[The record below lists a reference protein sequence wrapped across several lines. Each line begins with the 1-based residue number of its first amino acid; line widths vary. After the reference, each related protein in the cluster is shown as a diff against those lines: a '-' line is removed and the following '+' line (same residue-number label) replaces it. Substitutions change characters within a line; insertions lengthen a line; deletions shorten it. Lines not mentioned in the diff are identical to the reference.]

1 MEKVTERLLRYVA
14 IDTKS
19 DPTATTRPSTRN
31 QFNLLD
37 LLNDELLELGVNV
50 DYDRENGYIYGKIK
64 ANVEGKPA
72 IGFLSHVDTAPDFNG
87 ADVKPQIHPN
97 YDGSV
102 IKLNENN
109 SLDPEMF
116 TDLNNYIGQ
125 TIITTDG
132 TSLLGADDKA
142 GISEIM
148 EAISYFIANP
158 EIEHGDICIGFTT
171 DEEIGT
177 GANDF
182 DVARFGADFAYT
194 IDGGVIGELQYEN
207 FNAAGVTIDV
217 IGRNVHPGTAKN
229 GMINS
234 QELAIK
240 LHNAMPTG
248 EKPELTEGYEGFI
261 MLHAFSGSVDKSSLT
276 YIIRDHDK
284 DLFTAKKAYIEN
296 AFNAIIKPYAPDST
310 ITITDQYF
318 NMSEKVIPVYHI
330 IELAKTAM
338 ENVGVTPLIEPIRGG
353 TDGSKLSFM
362 GLPCPNIFT
371 GGHNFHGRFE
381 YIVEESMVKATATI
395 IEIIK
400 LNGVKW

>member
-1 MEKVTERLLRYVA
+1 MKNVTERFLNYVK

-19 DPTATTRPSTRN
+19 DPTATCRPSTST
-31 QFNLLD
+31 QFD
-37 LLNDELLELGVNV
+37 LLNLLNEELLAMDINV
-50 DYDRENGYIYGKIK
+50 DYDQENGYIYAKIP
-64 ANVEGKPA
+64 ANVEGKAA

-87 ADVKPQIHPN
+87 TNVNPQIHEN
-97 YDGSV
+97 YDGGV
-102 IKLNENN
+102 IKLDDNN
-109 SLDPEMF
+109 SLDPELF
-116 TDLNNYIGQ
+116 TELKNYVGQ

-132 TSLLGADDKA
+132 SSLLGADDKA

-148 EAISYFIANP
+148 EAAKYYMENP
-158 EIEHGDICIGFTT
+158 QIPHGDICIGFTT

-177 GANDF
+177 GANNF
-182 DVARFGADFAYT
+182 DVARFGAEFAYT
-194 IDGGVIGELQYEN
+194 IDGGVIGELQFEN

-240 LHNAMPTG
+240 YHNSMPNG
-248 EKPELTEGYEGFI
+248 EKPELTDGYEGFI
-261 MLHAFSGSVDKSSLT
+261 MLHGFNGSVDKTTLS
-276 YIIRDHDK
+276 YIIRDHDM
-284 DLFTAKKAYIEN
+284 DLFTAKKTYMEN
-296 AFNAIIKPYAPDST
+296 VFNSVIKPYAPEST

-318 NMSEKVIPVYHI
+318 NMSEKVKPVYHI
-330 IELAKTAM
+330 VDLAVEAM

-381 YIVEESMVKATATI
+381 YIVEESMVKATETI

-400 LNGVKW
+400 LNGAK

>member
-1 MEKVTERLLRYVA
+1 MEKVTERLLKYVK

-19 DPTATTRPSTRN
+19 DPTATTRPSTRK
-31 QFNLLD
+31 QFDLLD
-37 LLNDELLELGVNV
+37 VLNEELLELGLTV
-50 DYDRENGYIYGKIK
+50 DYDRTNGYIYAKLA

-87 ADVKPQIHPN
+87 TNVKPQIHTN
-97 YDGSV
+97 YDGG
-102 IKLNENN
+102 IITLNEDNR
-109 SLDPEMF
+109 LDPELF
-116 TDLNNYIGQ
+116 TELNNYLGQ

-132 TSLLGADDKA
+132 TTLLGADDKA

-148 EAISYFIANP
+148 EAVSYFVENQDIA
-158 EIEHGDICIGFTT
+158 HGDICVGFTT

-182 DVARFGADFAYT
+182 NVERFGAEFAYT

-207 FNAAGVTIDV
+207 FNAAGVTAEI
-217 IGRNVHPGTAKN
+217 IGRSVHPGTAKN
-229 GMINS
+229 GMVNA

-240 LHNAMPTG
+240 FHNAMPAA
-248 EKPELTEGYEGFI
+248 EKPELTDGYEGFI
-261 MLHAFSGSVDKSSLT
+261 MLHSINGSVDKTTLS
-276 YIIRDHDK
+276 YIIRDHDL
-284 DLFTAKKAYIEN
+284 DLFNQKKQYMEDV
-296 AFNAIIKPYAPDST
+296 FNSIVKSYAPEST

-318 NMSEKVIPVYHI
+318 NMSEKIKPVYHI
-330 IELAKTAM
+330 IDLAVEAM

-362 GLPCPNIFT
+362 GLPCPNLFT

-381 YIVEESMVKATATI
+381 YIVEESMVKATETI

-400 LNGVKW
+400 LNGTK

>member
-1 MEKVTERLLRYVA
+1 MEKVTERLLKYVKV
-14 IDTKS
+14 DTKS
-19 DPTATTRPSTRN
+19 DPTATCRPSTSI
-31 QFNLLD
+31 QFDLLD
-37 LLNDELLELGVNV
+37 LLNDELLALGVSV
-50 DYDRENGYIYGKIK
+50 DYDRTNGYIYAKIP
-64 ANVEGKPA
+64 ANVSNKPA

-87 ADVKPQIHPN
+87 TNVNPQIHKN
-97 YDGSV
+97 YGGGI
-102 IKLNENN
+102 IKLNDEN

-116 TDLNNYIGQ
+116 TELKNYVGQ

-148 EAISYFIANP
+148 EAVSYFVANP
-158 EIEHGDICIGFTT
+158 DVPHGDICIGFTT

-182 DVARFGADFAYT
+182 DVERFGADFAYT

-207 FNAAGVTIDV
+207 FNAAGVTVEI
-217 IGRNVHPGTAKN
+217 IGRNVHPGTAKH

-240 LHNAMPTG
+240 YHNSMPTG

-261 MLHAFSGSVDKSSLT
+261 MLHSFNGSVDKTTLG
-276 YIIRDHDK
+276 YIIRDHDM
-284 DLFTAKKAYIEN
+284 DLYNSKKEYMEN
-296 AFNAIIKPYAPDST
+296 VFNSMIKPYAPDST
-310 ITITDQYF
+310 ITIVDQYF
-318 NMSEKVIPVYHI
+318 NMSEKVKPVIHI
-330 IELAKTAM
+330 IDLAVEAM

-381 YIVEESMVKATATI
+381 YIVEESMVKATETI

-400 LNGVKW
+400 LNGSK

>member
-1 MEKVTERLLRYVA
+1 MEKVTERLLKYVK

-19 DPTATTRPSTRN
+19 DPTATVRPSTSK
-31 QFNLLD
+31 QFDLLN
-37 LLNDELLELGVNV
+37 LLNDELIELGLTV
-50 DYDRENGYIYGKIK
+50 DYDQQNGYIYAKLP

-72 IGFLSHVDTAPDFNG
+72 LGFLSHVDTAPDFNG
-87 ADVKPQIHPN
+87 ANVNPQIHTN
-97 YDGSV
+97 YDGGV
-102 IKLNENN
+102 IKLNEDNN
-109 SLDPEMF
+109 LDPAMF
-116 TDLNNYIGQ
+116 TELNNYVGQ

-148 EAISYFIANP
+148 EAVSYFVANP
-158 EIEHGDICIGFTT
+158 EVAHGDICIGFTT

-182 DVARFGADFAYT
+182 DVERFGAEFAYT

-207 FNAAGVTIDV
+207 FNAAAAV
-217 IGRNVHPGTAKN
+217 IEVVGRNVHPGTAKN

-240 LHNAMPTG
+240 YHNTMPNG
-248 EKPELTEGYEGFI
+248 AKPEHTEGYEGFI
-261 MLHAFSGSVDKSSLT
+261 MLHAFEGSVDKTTLT
-276 YIIRDHDK
+276 YIIRDHDM
-284 DLFTAKKAYIEN
+284 DLFNEKKQYMESVFNSVIKLN
-296 AFNAIIKPYAPDST
+296 APEST
-310 ITITDQYF
+310 FTLSDQYF
-318 NMSEKVIPVYHI
+318 NMSEKVKPVYHI
-330 IELAKTAM
+330 IDLAVEAM
-338 ENVGVTPLIEPIRGG
+338 ENVGVEPKIEPIRGG

-381 YIVEESMVKATATI
+381 YIVEESMVKATETI

-400 LNGVKW
+400 LNANK

>member
-1 MEKVTERLLRYVA
+1 MEKVTERLLKYVK

-19 DPTATTRPSTRN
+19 DPTATQRPSTTK
-31 QFNLLD
+31 QFDLLN
-37 LLNDELLELGVNV
+37 LLNDELLELGVSV
-50 DYDRENGYIYGKIK
+50 DYDQTNGYIYAKLP

-87 ADVKPQIHPN
+87 ANVNPQIHTN
-97 YDGSV
+97 YDGGI
-102 IKLNENN
+102 IKLNDEN
-109 SLDPEMF
+109 SLDPAMF
-116 TDLNNYIGQ
+116 TELNNYVGQ

-148 EAISYFIANP
+148 EAVKYFIDNP
-158 EIEHGDICIGFTT
+158 EVKHGDICIGFTT

-182 DVARFGADFAYT
+182 DVKRFGAEFAYT

-207 FNAAGVTIDV
+207 FNAAAVVIDV
-217 IGRNVHPGTAKN
+217 VGRNVHPGTAKN

-240 LHNAMPTG
+240 YHTAMPSG
-248 EKPELTEGYEGFI
+248 AKPEYTEGYEGFI
-261 MLHAFSGSVDKSSLT
+261 MLHAFEGSVDKTTLT
-276 YIIRDHDK
+276 YIIRDHDM
-284 DLFTAKKAYIEN
+284 DLFNSKKEYMESV
-296 AFNAIIKPYAPDST
+296 FNSVIKLNAPDST
-310 ITITDQYF
+310 ITISNQYF
-318 NMSEKVIPVYHI
+318 NMSEKVRPVYHI
-330 IELAKTAM
+330 IDLAVEAM
-338 ENVGVTPLIEPIRGG
+338 ENVGVTPRIEPIRGG

-381 YIVEESMVKATATI
+381 YIVEESMVKATETI

-400 LNGVKW
+400 LNGSK

>member
-1 MEKVTERLLRYVA
+1 MEKVTERLLKYVK

-19 DPTATTRPSTRN
+19 DPTATARPSTSK
-31 QFNLLD
+31 QFDLLD
-37 LLNDELLELGVNV
+37 LLNDELIEMGVSV
-50 DYDRENGYIYGKIK
+50 DYDRTNGYIYGKIV

-87 ADVKPQIHPN
+87 TDVNPQIHPD

-102 IKLNENN
+102 IELNADN
-109 SLDPEMF
+109 SLDPELF
-116 TDLNNYIGQ
+116 TELKNYVGQ

-158 EIEHGDICIGFTT
+158 EVEHGDICIGFTT

-182 DVARFGADFAYT
+182 DVERFGADFAYT

-207 FNAAGVTIDV
+207 FNAAGVSVEI

-234 QELAIK
+234 QELGVK
-240 LHNAMPTG
+240 FHNSMPNG

-261 MLHAFSGSVDKSSLT
+261 MLHSFSGSVDKTTLS
-276 YIIRDHDK
+276 YIIRDHDM
-284 DLFTAKKAYIEN
+284 DLYNSKKQYMEDV
-296 AFNAIIKPYAPDST
+296 FNAVVKPYAPDST
-310 ITITDQYF
+310 ITIVDQYF
-318 NMSEKVIPVYHI
+318 NMSEKVKPVFHI
-330 IELAKTAM
+330 IDLAVEAM

-381 YIVEESMVKATATI
+381 YIVEESMVKATETI
-395 IEIIK
+395 IEIVK
-400 LNGVKW
+400 LNGSK

>member
-1 MEKVTERLLRYVA
+1 MENVTKRLLKYVK

-19 DPTATTRPSTRN
+19 DPAATSRPSTSK
-31 QFNLLD
+31 QFDLLD
-37 LLNDELLELGVNV
+37 VLNDELLELGVAV
-50 DYDRENGYIYGKIK
+50 DYDRTNGYIYGKIA

-87 ADVKPQIHPN
+87 TNVNPQIHSN
-97 YDGSV
+97 YDGGV
-102 IKLNENN
+102 IKLNEEN
-109 SLDPEMF
+109 SLDPKLF
-116 TDLNNYIGQ
+116 TELKNYVGQ
-125 TIITTDG
+125 TVITTDG

-148 EAISYFIANP
+148 EAVSYFVANP
-158 EIEHGDICIGFTT
+158 NVPHGDICIGFTT

-182 DVARFGADFAYT
+182 DVERFGADFGYT

-207 FNAAGVTIDV
+207 FNAAGVNIEI

-229 GMINS
+229 GMINA
-234 QELAIK
+234 QELGIK
-240 LHNAMPTG
+240 FHNSMPAG

-261 MLHAFSGSVDKSSLT
+261 MLHSMTGSVDKTTLS
-276 YIIRDHDK
+276 YIIRDHDM
-284 DLFTAKKAYIEN
+284 DLYNTKKEYMEN
-296 AFNAIIKPYAPDST
+296 VFNSIVKPYAPDST
-310 ITITDQYF
+310 ITIVDQYF
-318 NMSEKVIPVYHI
+318 NMSEKVKPVFHI
-330 IELAKTAM
+330 IDLAVEAM

-381 YIVEESMVKATATI
+381 YIVEESMVKATETI

-400 LNGVKW
+400 INGTK

>member
-1 MEKVTERLLRYVA
+1 MEKVTERLLRYVK

-19 DPTATTRPSTRN
+19 DPSATVRPSTSK
-31 QFNLLD
+31 QFD
-37 LLNDELLELGVNV
+37 LLNLLSNELLELGVTV
-50 DYDRENGYIYGKIK
+50 DYDKENGYIYAKLP
-64 ANVEGKPA
+64 ANVEGKDA
-72 IGFLSHVDTAPDFNG
+72 IGFLAHVDTAPDFNG
-87 ADVKPQIHPN
+87 TDVKPQIIEN
-97 YDGSV
+97 YDGG
-102 IKLNENN
+102 IITLNEEN

-116 TDLNNYIGQ
+116 TELQTYTGQ

-132 TSLLGADDKA
+132 TTLLGADDKA

-148 EAISYFIANP
+148 EAVSYFIANP
-158 EIEHGDICIGFTT
+158 EVPHGDICIGFTT

-182 DVARFGADFAYT
+182 DVERFGAKFAYT

-207 FNAAGVTIDV
+207 FNAAAAVIEI

-234 QELAIK
+234 QELAVK
-240 LHNAMPTG
+240 YHTAMPNG
-248 EKPELTEGYEGFI
+248 DKPEHTEGYEGFI
-261 MLHAFSGSVDKSSLT
+261 MLHEFAGSVDKTTLT
-276 YIIRDHDK
+276 YIIRDHDMN
-284 DLFTAKKAYIEN
+284 LFNSKKEYMEAV
-296 AFNAIIKPYAPDST
+296 FNSVIKLNAPDST
-310 ITITDQYF
+310 ITISDQYF
-318 NMSEKVIPVYHI
+318 NMGEKVKPVYHI
-330 IELAKTAM
+330 IDLAVEAM
-338 ENVGVTPLIEPIRGG
+338 ENVGVTPRIEPIRGG

-381 YIVEESMVKATATI
+381 YVVEESMVKATETI

-400 LNGVKW
+400 LNGSK

>member
-1 MEKVTERLLRYVA
+1 MEKVTERLLRYVK

-19 DPTATTRPSTRN
+19 DPSATVRPSTSK
-31 QFNLLD
+31 QFD
-37 LLNDELLELGVNV
+37 LLNLLSDELLELGVTV
-50 DYDRENGYIYGKIK
+50 DYDKENGYIYAKLP
-64 ANVEGKPA
+64 ANVEGKDA
-72 IGFLSHVDTAPDFNG
+72 IGFLAHVDTAPDFNG
-87 ADVKPQIHPN
+87 TDVKPQIIEN
-97 YDGSV
+97 YDGGV
-102 IKLNENN
+102 IALNEEN
-109 SLDPEMF
+109 SLNPEMF
-116 TDLNNYIGQ
+116 TELQAYKGQ

-132 TSLLGADDKA
+132 TTLLGADDKA

-148 EAISYFIANP
+148 EAVSYFIANP
-158 EIEHGDICIGFTT
+158 EVPHGDICIGFTT

-182 DVARFGADFAYT
+182 DVERFGAKFAYT

-207 FNAAGVTIDV
+207 FNAAAAVIEI

-240 LHNAMPTG
+240 YHTAMPNG
-248 EKPELTEGYEGFI
+248 AKPEHTEGYEGFI
-261 MLHAFSGSVDKSSLT
+261 MLHEFTGSVDKTTLT
-276 YIIRDHDK
+276 YIIRDHDM
-284 DLFTAKKAYIEN
+284 DLFNSKKEYMEAV
-296 AFNAIIKPYAPDST
+296 FNSVIKLNAPDST
-310 ITITDQYF
+310 ITINDQYF
-318 NMSEKVIPVYHI
+318 NMSEKVKPVYHI
-330 IELAKTAM
+330 IDLAVEAM
-338 ENVGVTPLIEPIRGG
+338 ENVGVTPRIEPIRGG

-381 YIVEESMVKATATI
+381 YIAEESMVKATETL

-400 LNGVKW
+400 LNGSK